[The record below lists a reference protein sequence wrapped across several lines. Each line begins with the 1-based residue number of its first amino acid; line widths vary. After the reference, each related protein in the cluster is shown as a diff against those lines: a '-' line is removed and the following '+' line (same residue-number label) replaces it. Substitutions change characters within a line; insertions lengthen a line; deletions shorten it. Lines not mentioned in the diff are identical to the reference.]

1 MSAPDT
7 NTEKQKRRHATPLV
21 GVGLAVAFGA
31 ASYRS
36 TRARLF
42 DVFEGAESPTDTE
55 TELQE
60 TSPPASEDAGAVDV
74 TETDAE
80 AGQSDA
86 GE

>member
-31 ASYRS
+31 AMF
-36 TRARLF
+36 LLWIF

-60 TSPPASEDAGAVDV
+60 TSPPASEGAGAVDV